1 MTISR
6 AIAIAIA
13 VIAGAS
19 TVMIT
24 SCSVAQHQ
32 ESVGEYVDGS
42 IITTE
47 VKARLT
53 NDPGTSAANINVKT
67 IEGGEVQ
74 LSGFT
79 TSQAEKDRA
88 TELAYSVKGVTKVY
102 NNLVVKP

>member
-6 AIAIAIA
+6 ALAIAFITSA
-13 VIAGAS
+13 YM
-19 TVMIT
+19 VMI
-24 SCSVAQHQ
+24 SGCSVARHQ
-32 ESVGEYVDGS
+32 ESVGEYIDGS

-47 VKARLT
+47 VKAKLT

-79 TSQAEKDRA
+79 KSQAEKNRA
-88 TELAYSVKGVTKVY
+88 AELARSVKGVTRVH

>member
-6 AIAIAIA
+6 AIAIA
-13 VIAGAS
+13 VIASAS
-19 TVMIT
+19 MIMVAG
-24 SCSVAQHQ
+24 CSVARHQ

-42 IITTE
+42 VITTE
-47 VKARLT
+47 VKAKLT

-79 TSQAEKDRA
+79 KSQAEKNRA
-88 TELAYSVKGVTKVY
+88 AELARSVKGVTRVH